1 MHSYT
6 HLRASSKNLRTK
18 ERRKKKRKNLRISS
32 ITYFSSPRVSASL
45 LDPLP
50 LAALSTSRRNDQ
62 APLRN
67 ADDRVGI
74 GGWVLNHVLAV
85 RKERKKKK
93 NKRLSWTSKLEFP
106 VDCRGKRRV
115 YAVAAAIAIS
125 RGINQRARKRE
136 ERGGSIAP
144 SRDHLARFIRA
155 NSLSKRRSIPDWR
168 VWKDARTEILPTR
181 PNLISRQFLQSE
193 RRLFASE
200 PRARTC
206 RGHVCV
212 HARAGNGSA
221 TEMVCK
227 NAAIRD
233 KDFSIISIVEI
244 FD

>member
-1 MHSYT
+1 MLRDYINIIRFNFNSLLFLFFSFFPFLVTRTIRIARSLYNNLDSGCKQLGDKRNKYRVIPPSPSMHFLYT
-6 HLRASSKNLRTK
+6 PSCIFEKFTYK
-18 ERRKKKRKNLRISS
+18 GKKKKKRKNLRISS

-155 NSLSKRRSIPDWR
+155 NSLSKRRSIPD
-168 VWKDARTEILPTR
+168 
-181 PNLISRQFLQSE
+181 
-193 RRLFASE
+193 
-200 PRARTC
+200 
-206 RGHVCV
+206 
-212 HARAGNGSA
+212 
-221 TEMVCK
+221 
-227 NAAIRD
+227 
-233 KDFSIISIVEI
+233 
-244 FD
+244 

>member
-1 MHSYT
+1 MHFLYI

-18 ERRKKKRKNLRISS
+18 ERRKKKRKNLWISS

-168 VWKDARTEILPTR
+168 VWKDARTEILPGLTLSLA
-181 PNLISRQFLQSE
+181 NSSK
-193 RRLFASE
+193 ASE
-200 PRARTC
+200 GYSRAC
-206 RGHVCV
+206 LV
-212 HARAGNGSA
+212 HARVAA
-221 TEMVCK
+221 TCACTHERATAVQQKWCAK
-227 NAAIRD
+227 TRR
-233 KDFSIISIVEI
+233 
-244 FD
+244 